1 MLKLENVCFSADE
14 NGKKSIIKNIN
25 FTFLDNKN
33 YCITG
38 ANGCGKSTLA
48 KVIMGIFPI
57 TSGKIWLG
65 ETEITKLSISERAK
79 LGIGFAFQ
87 QPVKFK
93 GLTARD
99 LLDISSGKILSTNEA
114 CDMLSR
120 VGLCARDYLDREL
133 DATLSGGELKRI
145 EIASVLARNCALN
158 IFDEPEAGIDIWSF
172 NKLVN
177 IFNKTRA
184 KNCTN
189 IIISHQE
196 KLLASADE
204 ILLISNGNISDS
216 GAPREMLPRLN
227 NMGACTK
234 LREEL

>member
-1 MLKLENVCFSADE
+1 MLKLEKVCFSANE
-14 NGKKSIIKNIN
+14 NGEKLIIKNMN
-25 FTFLDNKN
+25 FTFLDDKN

-57 TSGKIWLG
+57 TSGKIWLNG
-65 ETEITKLSISERAK
+65 TEITRLSILQRAQ

-99 LLDISSGKILSTNEA
+99 LLDTASGTTLSTTQA
-114 CDMLSR
+114 CDMLST

-133 DATLSGGELKRI
+133 DSTLSGGELKRI
-145 EIASVLARNCALN
+145 EIASVLARNCPLN

-177 IFNKTRA
+177 IFNKTRS

-196 KLLASADE
+196 KLLANADE
-204 ILLISNGNISDS
+204 VILIKDGTICDS
-216 GAPREMLPRLN
+216 GSPKEMLSKLSN
-227 NMGACTK
+227 VGACTK

>member
-1 MLKLENVCFSADE
+1 MLKLENVTFSANED
-14 NGKKSIIKNIN
+14 GKKTIIKDIN

-57 TSGKIWLG
+57 SSGKIYLNDKD
-65 ETEITKLSISERAK
+65 ITKFSILQRAQA
-79 LGIGFAFQ
+79 GIGFAFQ

-99 LLDISSGKILSTNEA
+99 LLEIANGAPLSTAEA
-114 CDMLSR
+114 CEKLAT

-145 EIASVLARNCALN
+145 EIASVLARNCPLN

-172 NKLVN
+172 GKLVN
-177 IFNKTRA
+177 IFNKTRSS
-184 KNCTN
+184 NCTN

-204 ILLISNGNISDS
+204 IILISDGTICDS
-216 GAPREMLPRLN
+216 GEPKVMLPKLS
-227 NMGACTK
+227 NMGSCTK
-234 LREEL
+234 LREAL